1 MSHEHWFDT
10 LNRSLVRP
18 APRRVLLR
26 LAAALVAG
34 AVLGGRRP
42 STIVTVGAAAER
54 CARRACRRHPW
65 PQQTEED
72 DRDFC
77 EVKCGR
83 CKKAGTAF
91 CIHRADNHHDE
102 DHATCCRRSEKC
114 CPETFYCCPKEYSCC
129 KDPTKPFP
137 CCPLGRE
144 CCSGDPDGCCG
155 EGEKC
160 CDIDLGKACVPRD
173 KCCPDDTVTGW
184 CGPDEDCC
192 PGVGCRPRGECRCRD
207 HGQERRRAAADDG
220 CGDECPT
227 GQQRCFGACV
237 DPQTNPINCGGCN
250 RQCVT
255 GQDCVDGECRC
266 RDNIPDLCE
275 RPTPRGVAQF
285 CTNLDE
291 DQRNCGTCGHN
302 CNLEGG
308 FCCGGA
314 CVDTISDPNN
324 CRFCGRVC
332 PVGGGCCA
340 GSCYDASQECC
351 ADGDARRICRSGRCC
366 TRPTEHWGAVA
377 TTRTG
382 RASNGPGSLTL
393 ARTRP
398 SWRPVRT
405 TRPPRPRW
413 VDAYGQSKEHWR
425 SEVTS

>member
-102 DHATCCRRSEKC
+102 DHATCCRRREKC

-137 CCPLGRE
+137 CCPLGR
-144 CCSGDPDGCCG
+144 GCCG
-155 EGEKC
+155 
-160 CDIDLGKACVPRD
+160 
-173 KCCPDDTVTGW
+173 
-184 CGPDEDCC
+184 
-192 PGVGCRPRGECRCRD
+192 RPRRVLRRGRKVLR
-207 HGQERRRAAADDG
+207 HRPRQGVRAARQMLSRRHRNGVVRPGRGLLPRRRLPTSRRMPLSRPWPGTATR
-220 CGDECPT
+220 CGRRRVRRRVPD

-266 RDNIPDLCE
+266 RDNTPDLCE

-291 DQRNCGTCGHN
+291 D
-302 CNLEGG
+302 
-308 FCCGGA
+308 
-314 CVDTISDPNN
+314 VTIAARAATMYP
-324 CRFCGRVC
+324 RGRLLAAAA
-332 PVGGGCCA
+332 P
-340 GSCYDASQECC
+340 
-351 ADGDARRICRSGRCC
+351 
-366 TRPTEHWGAVA
+366 
-377 TTRTG
+377 
-382 RASNGPGSLTL
+382 ASNHQQRPEQLPRVRPG
-393 ARTRP
+393 
-398 SWRPVRT
+398 V
-405 TRPPRPRW
+405 PRRRRMLRRFLLRR
-413 VDAYGQSKEHWR
+413 VAGVLR
-425 SEVTS
+425 RR